1 MVAPAA
7 PLRVTVAPLPPL
19 VGVIVPEMLKVA
31 AAAFAV
37 KLTPVTFA
45 VLIVADALVGVNVNP
60 LWLGVMAYVPF
71 ASPLKVK
78 APDAFA
84 VVVWLAAP
92 LRVSVVPD
100 PPVPLTVPVIVNVCG
115 ATAVAAKL
123 ALVTFA
129 VEIVS
134 ASEPG
139 LNVKPVWLGVTV

>member
-1 MVAPAA
+1 
-7 PLRVTVAPLPPL
+7 
-19 VGVIVPEMLKVA
+19 MLKVA

-37 KLTPVTFA
+37 KLTPVTLA
-45 VLIVADALVGVNVNP
+45 VLIVAEALVGVKVNP

-71 ASPLKVK
+71 ANPLNVK

-92 LRVSVVPD
+92 LRVKVVPD

-115 ATAVAAKL
+115 AEAVAVK
-123 ALVTFA
+123 FA
-129 VEIVS
+129 PVIFVVVIAS
-134 ASEPG
+134 ASDAG